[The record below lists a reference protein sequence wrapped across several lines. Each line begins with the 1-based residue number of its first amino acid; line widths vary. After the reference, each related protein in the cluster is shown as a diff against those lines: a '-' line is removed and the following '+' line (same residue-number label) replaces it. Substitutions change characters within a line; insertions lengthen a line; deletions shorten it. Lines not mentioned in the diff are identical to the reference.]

1 MAMAKPNQ
9 AVVTVASGAHVERL
23 DYTFTSF
30 AKNPFLKLHAF
41 IFGAELPRK
50 QFPEITYHLVNQDLT
65 WGHPMRDMYY
75 RRLLLIDDLEEEYV
89 LLVDNSDVL
98 SLQVIPELP
107 QLLRG
112 AGLAACVEHDGSRYF
127 VGQGYTSEYINCGVT
142 FWHTPS
148 TRQMRQ
154 DIVTRGRT
162 RFRSVEDQLT
172 FNEVVQ
178 TRYYDQMIILPCQY
192 NFRAHFR
199 QKVRGWP
206 TVNSLDGVK
215 IYHNAHSM
223 PEAKK
228 LTSVKPL
235 ADLPP
240 LDPDTAP
247 LTDWQKFMRKVQLR
261 FQPHHV
267 R

>member
-1 MAMAKPNQ
+1 MGKSNQ
-9 AVVTVASGAHVERL
+9 AVVTVASGPHAERL

-30 AKNPFLKLHAF
+30 RKNPFLNLHAF
-41 IFGAELPRK
+41 IFGEALPARK
-50 QFPEITYHLVNQDLT
+50 LPEVTYHLVKPEPAF
-65 WGHPMRDMYY
+65 GHPMRDMYY
-75 RRLLLIDDLEEEYV
+75 RRLLLIDDLEEEFV
-89 LLVDNSDVL
+89 LLVDNGDVL
-98 SLQVIPELP
+98 CLQPIPELP

-112 AGLAACVEHDGSRYF
+112 AGLAACVEHNGSRYF
-127 VGQGYTSEYINCGVT
+127 LGQGYTSEYINCGVT

-154 DIVTRGRT
+154 DIVARGRT

-199 QKVRGWP
+199 NRTRGWP
-206 TVNSLDGVK
+206 IVNSLDGVK
-215 IYHNAHSM
+215 IYHNATSM
-223 PEAKK
+223 PEAKQ
-228 LTSVKPL
+228 LHSVKAL
-235 ADLPP
+235 ADLPA
-240 LDPDTAP
+240 LEPDTAP
-247 LTDWQKFMRKVQLR
+247 LSDWQKFLRKIQLR
-261 FQPHHV
+261 LQPHNV

>member
-1 MAMAKPNQ
+1 MGKGNQ
-9 AVVTVASGAHVERL
+9 AVVTVASGPHAERL

-30 AKNPFLKLHAF
+30 LKNPFLTLHAF

-50 QFPEITYHLVNQDLT
+50 QLPEISYHLVKPDPSF
-65 WGHPMRDMYY
+65 GDSMRDMYY
-75 RRLLLIDDLEEEYV
+75 RRLLLIDELAEEFV

-98 SLQVIPELP
+98 CLQPIPELP

-112 AGLAACVEHDGSRYF
+112 AGLAACVEHMGGRYIM
-127 VGQGYTSEYINCGVT
+127 GQGYTSEYINCGVT
-142 FWHTPS
+142 LWHTPS

-154 DIVTRGRT
+154 DVVARGRS

-192 NFRAHFR
+192 NFRACYHT
-199 QKVRGWP
+199 KYPGWP
-206 TVNSLDGVK
+206 TVTNLDGVK
-215 IYHNAHSM
+215 IYHNALSM
-223 PEAKK
+223 AQVSQ
-228 LTSVKPL
+228 LQSVRPL

-240 LDPDTAP
+240 LKPDVVP
-247 LTDWQKFMRKVQLR
+247 LTNWQKFLRKVQLR
-261 FQPHHV
+261 LQPHHV

>member
-1 MAMAKPNQ
+1 MAKSNQ
-9 AVVTVASGAHVERL
+9 AVVTVASGAHAERL

-30 AKNPFLKLHAF
+30 AKNPFLTLHAF
-41 IFGAELPRK
+41 IFGAQLPRK
-50 QFPEITYHLVNQDLT
+50 QLPGITYHLVNPDLSF
-65 WGHPMRDMYY
+65 GHPMRDMYY
-75 RRLLLIDDLEEEYV
+75 RRLLLVDELEEEFV

-98 SLQVIPELP
+98 CLQPIPELP

-112 AGLAACVEHDGSRYF
+112 AGLAACVEHNGSRYF
-127 VGQGYTSEYINCGVT
+127 AGQGYTSEYVNCGVT

-148 TRQMRQ
+148 TRQLRQ
-154 DIVTRGRT
+154 DVVARGRA

-199 QKVRGWP
+199 RTMRGWP

-223 PEAKK
+223 SEAKQ
-228 LTSVKPL
+228 LQSVQPL
-235 ADLPP
+235 ADLPA
-240 LDPDTAP
+240 LQADAGP
-247 LTDWQKFMRKVQLR
+247 LTNWQRFVRKVQLR
-261 FQPHHV
+261 LQPHIV

>member
-1 MAMAKPNQ
+1 MPKSNQ
-9 AVVTVASGAHVERL
+9 AVVTVASGAHAERL

-30 AKNPFLKLHAF
+30 AKNPFLTLHAF
-41 IFGAELPRK
+41 IFGSELPRK
-50 QFPEITYHLVNQDLT
+50 RLPEVTYHLVNPDLSF
-65 WGHPMRDMYY
+65 GHPMRDMYY
-75 RRLLLIDDLEEEYV
+75 RRLLLIDQLEEEFV
-89 LLVDNSDVL
+89 LLVDNGDVL
-98 SLQVIPELP
+98 CLQEIPELP

-112 AGLAACVEHDGSRYF
+112 ASLAACVEHNGSRYF
-127 VGQGYTSEYINCGVT
+127 IGQGYTSEYINCGVT

-148 TRQMRQ
+148 THQMRQ
-154 DIVTRGRT
+154 DIVARGKT

-178 TRYYDQMIILPCQY
+178 TRYYNQMIILPCQY

-199 QKVRGWP
+199 KKVGGWP

-223 PEAKK
+223 DEAKQ
-228 LTSVKPL
+228 LVSVKPL

-240 LDPDTAP
+240 LEPDTTP
-247 LTDWQKFMRKVQLR
+247 LTNWQKFVRKVQLR
-261 FQPHHV
+261 LQPHNI

>member
-1 MAMAKPNQ
+1 MGKSNQ
-9 AVVTVASGAHVERL
+9 AVVTVASGPHAERL
-23 DYTFTSF
+23 DHTFTSF
-30 AKNPFLKLHAF
+30 RKNPFLNLHAF
-41 IFGAELPRK
+41 IFGEALPAR
-50 QFPEITYHLVNQDLT
+50 QLPEITYHLVKPEPAF
-65 WGHPMRDMYY
+65 GHPMRDMYY
-75 RRLLLIDDLEEEYV
+75 RRLQLIDDLEEEFV
-89 LLVDNSDVL
+89 LLVDNGDVL
-98 SLQVIPELP
+98 CLQLIPELP

-112 AGLAACVEHDGSRYF
+112 AGLAACVEHNGSRYF
-127 VGQGYTSEYINCGVT
+127 LGQGYTSEYINCGVT

-154 DIVTRGRT
+154 DVVARGRA

-206 TVNSLDGVK
+206 SVDSLDGVK

-228 LTSVKPL
+228 LESVRPL

-240 LDPDTAP
+240 LSPDAAP
-247 LTDWQKFMRKVQLR
+247 LTDWQKFLRKVELR

>member
-1 MAMAKPNQ
+1 MGKGNQ
-9 AVVTVASGAHVERL
+9 AVVTVASGPHAGRL

-30 AKNPFLKLHAF
+30 LKNPFLTLHAF
-41 IFGAELPRK
+41 IFGETLPPK
-50 QFPEITYHLVNQDLT
+50 PIPEITYHLVKPDPSF
-65 WGHPMRDMYY
+65 GHPMRDMYY
-75 RRLLLIDDLEEEYV
+75 RRLLLLDQLDEEFV

-98 SLQVIPELP
+98 CLQPISELP

-112 AGLAACVEHDGSRYF
+112 AGLAACVEHNGSRYF
-127 VGQGYTSEYINCGVT
+127 LGQGYTSEYINCGVT

-154 DIVTRGRT
+154 DIVTRGRA

-178 TRYYDQMIILPCQY
+178 TRYYDQMILLPCQY
-192 NFRAHFR
+192 NFRAHYKR
-199 QKVRGWP
+199 HVRGWP
-206 TVNSLDGVK
+206 SVDNLDGVK
-215 IYHNAHSM
+215 IYHNAFSM

-228 LTSVKPL
+228 LASVKPL
-235 ADLPP
+235 ADLPA
-240 LDPDTAP
+240 LEPDAAP
-247 LTDWQKFMRKVQLR
+247 LTDWQKFLRKVQLR